1 MRTEIQ
7 RSVRPRTRRM
17 EHRMLLVDSSG
28 LLFSLIVKRDDED
41 GQIDRLQLESLLS
54 NQKTAV
60 AKGQQ

>member
-1 MRTEIQ
+1 
-7 RSVRPRTRRM
+7 
-17 EHRMLLVDSSG
+17 MLLVDSSG

-60 AKGQQ
+60 ANGQQ